1 METGLGLMASN
12 LQTNSSD
19 PVVFS
24 VKTRNFGSINV
35 RSDQIIYLEP
45 GLLGFT
51 QYHRY
56 LLIEHNR
63 EAPFLWLQC
72 LDNPDLAFVV
82 IDPRVLLSDYQPG
95 PVAQVMRELEVERHE
110 DFKILVILTIPP
122 GKPQEMT
129 ANLMGPVVIN
139 LKTRQGKQ
147 LVLEDSRYNH
157 KHRVL
162 PG

>member
-1 METGLGLMASN
+1 METGIRIMAPSP
-12 LQTNSSD
+12 QTTSPE
-19 PVVFS
+19 PVVFP

-45 GLLGFT
+45 GLLGFSH
-51 QYHRY
+51 YHRY
-56 LLIEHNR
+56 ILIEHDR

-72 LDNPDLAFVV
+72 LDKPDLAFVV
-82 IDPRVLLSDYQPG
+82 IDPRCLLSDYQPG
-95 PVAQVMRELEVERHE
+95 SLGQVMQEMKVEHP
-110 DFKILVILTIPP
+110 DDLKILAILTIPP

-147 LVLEDSRYNH
+147 VVLEDTKYNH

-162 PG
+162 PE

>member
-1 METGLGLMASN
+1 MKVMASYP
-12 LQTNSSD
+12 QTTLPD
-19 PVVFS
+19 PGVFP

-56 LLIEHNR
+56 VLIEHIR

-72 LDNPDLAFVV
+72 LDNGDLAFVV
-82 IDPRVLLSDYQPG
+82 IDPRCLLSDYQPALLA
-95 PVAQVMRELEVERHE
+95 PVMREMGVTRLE
-110 DFKILVILTIPP
+110 DLKILVILTIPS

-139 LKTRQGKQ
+139 LKTRQGRQ
-147 LVLEDSRYNH
+147 LVLEDSRYSH

>member
-1 METGLGLMASN
+1 MASN
-12 LQTNSSD
+12 PQITSPD
-19 PVVFS
+19 PGVYP
-24 VKTRNFGSINV
+24 VKTRNFGSIGV
-35 RSDQIIYLEP
+35 RSDQIISLEP

-56 LLIEHNR
+56 VLIEHHL
-63 EAPFLWLQC
+63 EAPFLWLQS
-72 LDNPDLAFVV
+72 LDDSDLAFVV
-82 IDPRVLLSDYQPG
+82 IDPRFLLSDYQPT
-95 PVAQVMRELEVERHE
+95 PLAQVMREMKIEHPE
-110 DFKILVILTIPP
+110 DLKILVILTIPP

-139 LKTRQGKQ
+139 LKTRQGRQ
-147 LVLEDSRYNH
+147 LVLEDSHYSH

>member
-1 METGLGLMASN
+1 MASN
-12 LQTNSSD
+12 PQTTSSD
-19 PVVFS
+19 TAIFP
-24 VKTRNFGSINV
+24 VKTRNFGSIEV

-56 LLIEHNR
+56 VLIEHQQ

-72 LDNPDLAFVV
+72 LDNSDLAFVV
-82 IDPRVLLSDYQPG
+82 IDPRCLLSDYQPG
-95 PVAQVMRELEVERHE
+95 PLALVMRDMKVERSE
-110 DFKILVILTIPP
+110 DLKILVILTIPP

-129 ANLMGPVVIN
+129 ANLMGPVVVN
-139 LKTRQGKQ
+139 LKTRQGRQ
-147 LVLEDSRYNH
+147 LVVEDAHYSH

>member
-1 METGLGLMASN
+1 MASN
-12 LQTNSSD
+12 PQTTSPD
-19 PVVFS
+19 TAIFP
-24 VKTRNFGSINV
+24 VKTRNFGSIEV
-35 RSDQIIYLEP
+35 RSDQIINLEP

-56 LLIEHNR
+56 VLIEHHQ

-72 LDNPDLAFVV
+72 LDNSDLAFVV
-82 IDPRVLLSDYQPG
+82 IDPRCLLSDYQPG
-95 PVAQVMRELEVERHE
+95 SLAQVMRDMKVERPE
-110 DFKILVILTIPP
+110 DLKILVILTIPP

-129 ANLMGPVVIN
+129 ANLMGPVVVN
-139 LKTRQGKQ
+139 LKTRQGRQ
-147 LVLEDSRYNH
+147 LVVEDAHYSH

>member
-1 METGLGLMASN
+1 MASN
-12 LQTNSSD
+12 PQTTSPD
-19 PVVFS
+19 PAVFTVS
-24 VKTRNFGSINV
+24 TRNFGSIEV
-35 RSDQIIYLEP
+35 RSDQIIYLDP
-45 GLLGFT
+45 GLLGFS

-56 LLIEHNR
+56 VLIEHHQ

-72 LDNPDLAFVV
+72 LDKGDLALVV
-82 IDPRVLLSDYQPG
+82 VDPRVLLSDYQPS
-95 PVAQVMRELEVERHE
+95 PLAQAMRDLKVDRPE
-110 DFKILVILTIPP
+110 DLKILVILTIPP

-139 LKTRQGKQ
+139 LKTRQGRQ
-147 LVLEDSRYNH
+147 LIVEEPHYSH

>member
-1 METGLGLMASN
+1 VETGIRIMAAN
-12 LQTNSSD
+12 VQTTS
-19 PVVFS
+19 PEPGIFS
-24 VKTRNFGSINV
+24 VKTRNFGSLEV
-35 RSDQIIYLEP
+35 RSDQILCLQP

-56 LLIEHNR
+56 VLIEHHR

-82 IDPRVLLSDYQPG
+82 VDPRGLLSDYQPFLLTK
-95 PVAQVMRELEVERHE
+95 VMSEMEVERPE
-110 DFKILVILTIPP
+110 DFKVLVILTIPP

-139 LKTRQGKQ
+139 LKTRQGRQ
-147 LVLEDSRYNH
+147 LVLEDSHYSH

>member
-1 METGLGLMASN
+1 MKKMAANPQS
-12 LQTNSSD
+12 TSSD
-19 PVVFS
+19 PVAFS
-24 VKTRNFGSINV
+24 ANTRNFGSIEV

-56 LLIEHNR
+56 VLIEHHQ
-63 EAPFLWLQC
+63 ETPFLWLQC
-72 LDNPDLAFVV
+72 LDKADLAFVV
-82 IDPRVLLSDYQPG
+82 IDPRYLLPDYQPG
-95 PVAQVMRELEVERHE
+95 PLAQATRELKVEHAE
-110 DFKILVILTIPP
+110 DLKVLLILTIPP

-139 LKTRQGKQ
+139 LKTRQGRQ
-147 LVLEDSRYNH
+147 LILEEASYSH

>member
-1 METGLGLMASN
+1 METGIGIMASN
-12 LQTNSSD
+12 LQTTSPD
-19 PVVFS
+19 PGVFP
-24 VKTRNFGSINV
+24 VKTRNFGSIKV
-35 RSDQIIYLEP
+35 RSDQIIFLQP
-45 GLLGFT
+45 GLLGFS

-56 LLIEHNR
+56 VLIEHHQ

-72 LDNPDLAFVV
+72 LDKPDLAFVV
-82 IDPRVLLSDYQPG
+82 VDPRCLLSDYQPTLLTK
-95 PVAQVMRELEVERHE
+95 VMQEMEVERPE

-139 LKTRQGKQ
+139 LKTRQGRQ
-147 LVLEDSRYNH
+147 LVLEDTHYSH

>member
-1 METGLGLMASN
+1 MTHTASKP
-12 LQTNSSD
+12 QTSSE
-19 PVVFS
+19 PAVLA
-24 VKTRNFGSINV
+24 VKTRNFGSLEV

-45 GLLGFT
+45 GLLGFS

-56 LLIEHNR
+56 VLIEHHQ

-72 LDNPDLAFVV
+72 LDKPDLAFVV
-82 IDPRVLLSDYQPG
+82 IDPRFLLPGYQPG
-95 PVAQVMRELEVERHE
+95 PMPLIMRTLEAERPE
-110 DFKILVILTIPP
+110 DLKILVILTIPP
-122 GKPQEMT
+122 GKPQDMT

-139 LKTRQGKQ
+139 LKTRQGRQ
-147 LVLEDSRYNH
+147 LIVEDPAYSH